1 VPVARLK
8 VLRALTDLSSPDFAY
23 LADCEDLFEAFITE
37 SQDDPKTL
45 SQAHSR
51 SDWPDWQNAMDRK
64 IATLEEAGTW
74 ITVPRPTDKNIVGS
88 RWVYRIKRKADG
100 SIEKYKARLVA
111 QGFTQKF
118 GMDYFDTFSPIAKLS
133 SFRIILAIAAR
144 NDWDADTFD
153 FNGAYLNGELDD
165 NEEIYMKPPPRYT
178 SEGEQVKR
186 LLKSLYGLKQA
197 GRKWYD
203 TLSRALTHLGF
214 QVNNADP
221 GVFSSHVDNHT
232 TILAIHVDDCLITG
246 SSPELI
252 SDYKHKLNERY
263 SLTDLG
269 PVHWLLGIKI
279 TRDRE
284 ARTISLSQT
293 SYIDTILSRFSLSD
307 AKPVASP
314 ISPGTV
320 LSKADAPTDAT
331 EMARMSKT
339 PYREAVGSLMYA
351 AVATRPDITFAVSA
365 LSQFLENPGDIHWEH
380 VKRVFRYLA
389 GTKTHVL
396 TYGNE
401 CHELV
406 GYTDADG
413 SSQEH
418 RHAISGFAFLID
430 GAAVSW
436 ASRKQELVTLSTA
449 EAEYVAATHAAKEC
463 IWLRRLIEPLF
474 GPPPTPV
481 TLHCDNQAAIHLAT
495 DDNYHAR
502 TKHIDIRFHFIRQ
515 TISDGHVDIK
525 FCPTQDMTADILTKA
540 LPKHKVA
547 IHSLNLGICRP

>member
-1 VPVARLK
+1 
-8 VLRALTDLSSPDFAY
+8 
-23 LADCEDLFEAFITE
+23 
-37 SQDDPKTL
+37 
-45 SQAHSR
+45 
-51 SDWPDWQNAMDRK
+51 
-64 IATLEEAGTW
+64 
-74 ITVPRPTDKNIVGS
+74 
-88 RWVYRIKRKADG
+88 
-100 SIEKYKARLVA
+100 
-111 QGFTQKF
+111 
-118 GMDYFDTFSPIAKLS
+118 MDYFDTFSPIAKLS

-165 NEEIYMKPPPRYT
+165 SKEIYMKPPPGYT
-178 SEGEQVKR
+178 SEGEQVKH

-203 TLSRALTHLGF
+203 TLSHALTDLGF

-221 GVFSSHVDNHT
+221 GVFTSHINADI

-252 SDYKHKLNERY
+252 VDYKNKLNERY

-279 TRDRE
+279 TRDRQ
-284 ARTISLSQT
+284 ARIISLSQM
-293 SYIDTILSRFSLSD
+293 SYIDAILSWFSLSN
-307 AKPVASP
+307 AKPVATP
-314 ISPGTV
+314 ITPSTV
-320 LSKADAPTDAT
+320 LSKADSPIDNT
-331 EMARMSKT
+331 ELVCMSKT
-339 PYREAVGSLMYA
+339 PYREAIGSLMYA

-365 LSQFLENPGDIHWEH
+365 LSQFLENLGEVHWEAI
-380 VKRVFRYLA
+380 KRVFHYLI
-389 GTKTHVL
+389 GTKNSTL

-401 CHELV
+401 RHELV
-406 GYTDADG
+406 GFTDADG

-430 GAAVSW
+430 GATVSW

-463 IWLRRLIEPLF
+463 IWLRRLIEPFF
-474 GPPPTPV
+474 GPPSTPT
-481 TLHCDNQAAIHLAT
+481 TLYCDNQAAIHLAT
-495 DDNYHAR
+495 DDNYHAQ

-515 TISDGHVDIK
+515 TIADGHAKITYR
-525 FCPTQDMTADILTKA
+525 PTQDMTADILTKA
-540 LPKHKVA
+540 LPRHKVT
-547 IHSLNLGICRP
+547 IHSLNLRVCRS